1 MLSKPRNM
9 CGCTASTN
17 QPRST
22 NSKNGT
28 SKNVNHDVCVFGE
41 AALRSLLAYELT
53 PLEVAVVKSQIN
65 LQNSRCNAYEKQIEA
80 IHVRLGL
87 EIRAEDHVEAP

>member
-1 MLSKPRNM
+1 M
-9 CGCTASTN
+9 CGCTAGAN
-17 QPRST
+17 QSR
-22 NSKNGT
+22 NGT
-28 SKNVNHDVCVFGE
+28 LSRNKPKSVTHDVCVFDE
-41 AALRSLLAYELT
+41 ATLSGLLTYDLT
-53 PLEVAVVKSQIN
+53 PLEVAIVKSQIN